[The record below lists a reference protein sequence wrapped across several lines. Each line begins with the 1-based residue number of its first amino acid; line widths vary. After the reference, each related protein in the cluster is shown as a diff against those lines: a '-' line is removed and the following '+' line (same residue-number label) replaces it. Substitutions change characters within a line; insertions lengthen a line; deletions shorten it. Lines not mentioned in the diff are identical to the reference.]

1 MRLAFSPVRP
11 LLRSIPRTAPF
22 GRPTSRLPKRHFHF
36 FSHSWRPRPSRHGPT
51 YGRVLFAAANGA
63 ALATAAFVQ
72 LSEADNGDSETT
84 SELRMLEIS
93 REEIAK
99 KVPDD
104 DRGLRRLFHQV
115 TVTLD
120 LWVWEPLCTGFR
132 FLHLVVIFV
141 PVIASVPAIWIGRR
155 VPERDNERTGAL
167 WWYGFLVR
175 CMELAGPAFIKVSS
189 PRFSSA

>member
-1 MRLAFSPVRP
+1 
-11 LLRSIPRTAPF
+11 
-22 GRPTSRLPKRHFHF
+22 
-36 FSHSWRPRPSRHGPT
+36 
-51 YGRVLFAAANGA
+51 
-63 ALATAAFVQ
+63 
-72 LSEADNGDSETT
+72 
-84 SELRMLEIS
+84 MLEIS